1 MNKLCLKLF
10 YLKSYCNY
18 RYGRK
23 KGRPGKGCPTAAL
36 SLYHKCRQVPVPLSF
51 CFLSLISLP
60 LFHLRTIIMGTKLEK
75 GERDDHH
82 RY

>member
-1 MNKLCLKLF
+1 MEE
-10 YLKSYCNY
+10 
-18 RYGRK
+18 RK
-23 KGRPGKGCPTAAL
+23 GGQAKVALLLPSL